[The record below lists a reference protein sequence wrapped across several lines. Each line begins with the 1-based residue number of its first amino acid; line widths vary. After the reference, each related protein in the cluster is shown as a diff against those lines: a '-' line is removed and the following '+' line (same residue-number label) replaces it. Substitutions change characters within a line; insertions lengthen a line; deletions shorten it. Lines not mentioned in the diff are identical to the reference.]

1 MKHLFIGKI
10 KNICNLINNYLIY
23 VQFQKNIN
31 YNYKENDMN
40 KNTMIAIAITAS
52 FISGGVAINKFSAN
66 DSNIIH
72 KTRSGSFIIQK
83 NIKGEEQIY
92 QVLELP
98 SNVTSFVTPN

>member
-1 MKHLFIGKI
+1 MHTKTTWL
-10 KNICNLINNYLIY
+10 NLILYNQHIQN
-23 VQFQKNIN
+23 N

-52 FISGGVAINKFSAN
+52 FISGGAVISKFSAN

-72 KTRSGSFIIQK
+72 KTRSGAFIIQK

-98 SNVTSFVTPN
+98 SNVPSFVAPN